1 MPASRAA
8 QESRQLIS
16 PETLVFASSK
26 EEYIVLL
33 LRWKAS
39 MVEMKEMLVGNMRL
53 AVSASCKK
61 LKKNILTTT
70 NPSIVSKC
78 KKIIMAI

>member
-1 MPASRAA
+1 
-8 QESRQLIS
+8 
-16 PETLVFASSK
+16 
-26 EEYIVLL
+26 
-33 LRWKAS
+33 